1 MSEQT
6 SQTIN
11 INGKDYVL
19 ADLSDAV
26 RTLVNVY
33 STWQNDLIEAQK
45 ALTEAKLELAKTE
58 AALRDLTREIVAE
71 VEATPQATHVH
82 TDECTH

>member
-19 ADLSDAV
+19 ADLSDSV
-26 RTLVNVY
+26 RSLINVY
-33 STWQNDLIEAQK
+33 STWQNDLAEAQK
-45 ALTEAKLELAKTE
+45 ALTEAKLEIAKTE
-58 AALRDLTREIVAE
+58 AAMRDLTREIVAA
-71 VEATPQATHVH
+71 VEATPAEAHVH

>member
-19 ADLSDAV
+19 ADLSDAI
-26 RTLVNVY
+26 RSLINVY
-33 STWQNDLIEAQK
+33 STWQNDLVEAQK
-45 ALTEAKLELAKTE
+45 AFTEAKLEIAKTE
-58 AALRDLTREIVAE
+58 AAMRDLTREIVVA
-71 VEATPQATHVH
+71 VEAAPTEEHVH
-82 TDECTH
+82 TDACTH